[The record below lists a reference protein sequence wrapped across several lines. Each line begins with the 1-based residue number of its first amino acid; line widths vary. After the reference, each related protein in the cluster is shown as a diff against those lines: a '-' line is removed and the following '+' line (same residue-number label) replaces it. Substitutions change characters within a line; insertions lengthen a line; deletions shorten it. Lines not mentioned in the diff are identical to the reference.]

1 VKWSDALTLGR
12 VSNLPTVWTNTLA
25 GIVLAGGTLGD
36 ARLLPLM
43 LSLSLCYVAGMFLN
57 DAFDREFDARH
68 RPERPIPAGRVTAT
82 EVFGLG
88 FGMLAAGIALLAWI
102 GLATP
107 GGTGW
112 RPVASGGALAAT
124 IVFYDFYHKRNPL
137 SPVVMGL
144 CRMLVY
150 VTAAY
155 AVVVAPPREV
165 FVVALLL
172 LSYLVGLTY
181 VAKQEH
187 LGRIGNL
194 WPLGFLVLP
203 LVWGAGAAVGD
214 RWSAALWIMLAAWL
228 AYAMSFL
235 KRRGPGD
242 VPRAVGN
249 LLAGICLWDAL
260 VMAAAGSVGGASLAL
275 VFFALTLLLQRR
287 IAPT

>member
-1 VKWSDALTLGR
+1 
-12 VSNLPTVWTNTLA
+12 
-25 GIVLAGGTLGD
+25 
-36 ARLLPLM
+36 M
-43 LSLSLCYVAGMFLN
+43 
-57 DAFDREFDARH
+57 
-68 RPERPIPAGRVTAT
+68 
-82 EVFGLG
+82 
-88 FGMLAAGIALLAWI
+88 
-102 GLATP
+102 P

-112 RPVASGGALAAT
+112 RPVVSGGVLAAT
-124 IVFYDFYHKRNPL
+124 IVFYDLHHKRNPL

-155 AVVVAPPREV
+155 AVVATPPREV
-165 FVVALLL
+165 FVMALLL

-194 WPLGFLVLP
+194 WPLAFLALP
-203 LVWGAGAAVGD
+203 LAWGAGAAVEG
-214 RWSAALWIMLAAWL
+214 RWPAALWIMLAAWL
-228 AYAMSFL
+228 VYALSFL

-260 VMAAAGSVGGASLAL
+260 VMAVAGSVGGASLAL
-275 VFFALTLLLQRR
+275 MFFALTLLLQRR